1 MEAALAE
8 FKAEE
13 LGQDI
18 EEDNDFVVAVG
29 KCNAIGASVKSF
41 LTMCR

>member
-13 LGQDI
+13 LGHDV
-18 EEDNDFVVAVG
+18 EEDNDFTVEVG
-29 KCNAIGASVKSF
+29 TFGTCSS
-41 LTMCR
+41 LLPRSD

>member
-18 EEDNDFVVAVG
+18 EEDNDFTVEVG
-29 KCNAIGASVKSF
+29 MFGTYPLAAFHS
-41 LTMCR
+41 